1 MGACPCMSTKSKEVV
16 NKKGII
22 NTRGGT
28 VLGGGEGVDDVAAAR
43 AAKFEA
49 KRNADN
55 NRGLTKE
62 SAIEMQIKKKKFE
75 EADKIEQERKGSEKT
90 MKW

>member
-1 MGACPCMSTKSKEVV
+1 MGACPCLSTKNKEVV

-28 VLGGGEGVDDVAAAR
+28 VLGGGENVDNVAAAR
-43 AAKFEA
+43 AAKFEE
-49 KRNADN
+49 KRNKDN

-62 SAIEMQIKKKKFE
+62 SAIEMQLKKKKFD
-75 EADKIEQERKGSEKT
+75 EAERIERENKG
-90 MKW
+90 

>member
-1 MGACPCMSTKSKEVV
+1 MGACPCLTAKNKEVV

-28 VLGGGEGVDDVAAAR
+28 VLGGGEGVDKNDVAAAR

-49 KRNADN
+49 KRD
-55 NRGLTKE
+55 
-62 SAIEMQIKKKKFE
+62 
-75 EADKIEQERKGSEKT
+75 
-90 MKW
+90 

>member
-1 MGACPCMSTKSKEVV
+1 MGACPCMSAKNKEVV

-49 KRNADN
+49 KRDQDN
-55 NRGLTKE
+55 KRGLTKE
-62 SAIEMQIKKKKFE
+62 SAIEMQLKKKKFE
-75 EADKIEQERKGSEKT
+75 EAERI
-90 MKW
+90 